1 MRLDSSKQKLIEW
14 PRYMNCKFRSPR
26 PMLTAHKVMGGSG
39 KDESNIWKYGD
50 RNNAQ
55 LQASI
60 NASELMQK
68 MKEAERKPTAA
79 ELENER
85 TRKKCED

>member
-1 MRLDSSKQKLIEW
+1 
-14 PRYMNCKFRSPR
+14 
-26 PMLTAHKVMGGSG
+26 MLTAHKVMGGSG

-68 MKEAERKPTAA
+68 MKEAERKLTAA

-85 TRKKCED
+85 TRKKCEDQFGWNIRAKRKIATEHGSER